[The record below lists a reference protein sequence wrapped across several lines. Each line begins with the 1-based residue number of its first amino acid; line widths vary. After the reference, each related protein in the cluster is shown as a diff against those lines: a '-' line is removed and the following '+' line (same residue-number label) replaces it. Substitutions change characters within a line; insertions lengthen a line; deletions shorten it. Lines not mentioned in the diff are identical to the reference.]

1 MPIAL
6 SLLLVLFF
14 LLMNAFFVA
23 AEFSLVRVRKS
34 QVEILV
40 DEGRKGAK
48 YTKLVA
54 DNVNAYL
61 SACQLGITLASLALG
76 WLGEP
81 AVSAL
86 FEPLFKALNVP
97 EAATH
102 GISIVIGFVII
113 TALHIV
119 VGELIPKSLA
129 IFSTERYA
137 LFTATPLVWFYR
149 ITYPVMWLFNS
160 ITNGVM
166 KMLGHDVANEHE
178 VYTDEE
184 IKLLID
190 ESTES
195 GLIDPEQN
203 EYVDN
208 IFDLGDKDAEAI
220 MTPRTDVVCIDL
232 DDPLEESLQ
241 TVLQYK
247 YTRYP
252 VCRGS
257 KDRIVGFVH
266 VKDLYTMPKDATVD
280 DLRVRMIQAVPE
292 GVPIA
297 KLLQTLQEKR
307 TKIAVVIDEH
317 GGTAGI
323 VTMSD
328 IMEQIVGRIDDEYAH
343 GGSDEIVQLDDGS
356 YLIDGSRAHRFRAS
370 RVRGM
375 RDGGRPA
382 AHRVRP
388 YPRRGRFRDHRGRRR
403 QGHVHRS
410 RHGPPPH
417 RQDSGG
423 ARARSGKRRKLN
435 DFRPRQQ
442 WRGFLLR
449 ALSHLH
455 AGETL
460 GVVPQH
466 VLQLVLREAG
476 GDELVVFR
484 RRAPHGVV
492 RAEHDAV
499 GAPHARQLHRA
510 ALPQEELGARRV
522 HEQVVGVMQDV
533 VAHFIA
539 RPATEVRR
547 VHHEVGERFQ
557 HVHQAARM
565 RVVVTVVA
573 RVDDD
578 GQAPLY
584 HLVHVHESRVV
595 HVHVLRVGM
604 QLHALESQADGAFD
618 FLLGLGIVLVHSH
631 EPDELGMLPALL
643 GDEVV
648 DGLHAARRRG
658 HRMHDEVRDGRML
671 LRGQQVLHRAFAE
684 HVDEVEVAHGVDR
697 SRGDLV
703 GIYVSMG
710 IDHCHGGAPS
720 RRAVSAARCETA
732 SS

>member
-1 MPIAL
+1 MPVAL
-6 SLLLVLFF
+6 SLFLVLFF

-40 DEGRKGAK
+40 DEGRSGAK

-81 AVSAL
+81 AVSQL
-86 FEPLFKALNVP
+86 IEGPLLAIGLP
-97 EAATH
+97 EAAIH
-102 GISIVIGFVII
+102 GIAIAVGFIVI

-149 ITYPVMWLFNS
+149 ITYPIMWLFNS

-166 KMLGHDVANEHE
+166 KLLGHDIANEHE

-220 MTPRTDVVCIDL
+220 MTPRTNVICLDL
-232 DDPLEESLQ
+232 EDSLEENLA
-241 TVLQYK
+241 LIMQYK

-252 VCRGS
+252 VCRGN

-343 GGSDEIVQLDDGS
+343 GGSDAAVRLDDGS
-356 YLIDGSRAHRFRAS
+356 YLVDGAMAID
-370 RVRGM
+370 
-375 RDGGRPA
+375 
-382 AHRVRP
+382 
-388 YPRRGRFRDHRGRRR
+388 
-403 QGHVHRS
+403 
-410 RHGPPPH
+410 
-417 RQDSGG
+417 
-423 ARARSGKRRKLN
+423 
-435 DFRPRQQ
+435 
-442 WRGFLLR
+442 
-449 ALSHLH
+449 
-455 AGETL
+455 
-460 GVVPQH
+460 
-466 VLQLVLREAG
+466 
-476 GDELVVFR
+476 
-484 RRAPHGVV
+484 
-492 RAEHDAV
+492 
-499 GAPHARQLHRA
+499 
-510 ALPQEELGARRV
+510 
-522 HEQVVGVMQDV
+522 
-533 VAHFIA
+533 
-539 RPATEVRR
+539 
-547 VHHEVGERFQ
+547 EVGELIGFE
-557 HVHQAARM
+557 
-565 RVVVTVVA
+565 
-573 RVDDD
+573 
-578 GQAPLY
+578 P
-584 HLVHVHESRVV
+584 
-595 HVHVLRVGM
+595 
-604 QLHALESQADGAFD
+604 LES
-618 FLLGLGIVLVHSH
+618 
-631 EPDELGMLPALL
+631 EE
-643 GDEVV
+643 
-648 DGLHAARRRG
+648 
-658 HRMHDEVRDGRML
+658 
-671 LRGQQVLHRAFAE
+671 
-684 HVDEVEVAHGVDR
+684 
-697 SRGDLV
+697 
-703 GIYVSMG
+703 
-710 IDHCHGGAPS
+710 
-720 RRAVSAARCETA
+720 CETA
-732 SS
+732 GGLLLTVFDRIPDEGDSVTIEHDGLKATFTVVDMDRHRIDKVRVVLEQKPEVEGSEKDR

>member
-232 DDPLEESLQ
+232 
-241 TVLQYK
+241 
-247 YTRYP
+247 
-252 VCRGS
+252 
-257 KDRIVGFVH
+257 
-266 VKDLYTMPKDATVD
+266 YTMPKDATVD

-356 YLIDGSRAHRFRAS
+356 YLIDGS
-370 RVRGM
+370 
-375 RDGGRPA
+375 
-382 AHRVRP
+382 
-388 YPRRGRFRDHRGRRR
+388 
-403 QGHVHRS
+403 
-410 RHGPPPH
+410 
-417 RQDSGG
+417 
-423 ARARSGKRRKLN
+423 
-435 DFRPRQQ
+435 
-442 WRGFLLR
+442 
-449 ALSHLH
+449 
-455 AGETL
+455 
-460 GVVPQH
+460 
-466 VLQLVLREAG
+466 
-476 GDELVVFR
+476 
-484 RRAPHGVV
+484 
-492 RAEHDAV
+492 
-499 GAPHARQLHRA
+499 
-510 ALPQEELGARRV
+510 LPI
-522 HEQVVGVMQDV
+522 D
-533 VAHFIA
+533 
-539 RPATEVRR
+539 
-547 VHHEVGERFQ
+547 EVGELIGFE
-557 HVHQAARM
+557 
-565 RVVVTVVA
+565 
-573 RVDDD
+573 
-578 GQAPLY
+578 P
-584 HLVHVHESRVV
+584 
-595 HVHVLRVGM
+595 
-604 QLHALESQADGAFD
+604 LES
-618 FLLGLGIVLVHSH
+618 
-631 EPDELGMLPALL
+631 EE
-643 GDEVV
+643 
-648 DGLHAARRRG
+648 
-658 HRMHDEVRDGRML
+658 
-671 LRGQQVLHRAFAE
+671 
-684 HVDEVEVAHGVDR
+684 
-697 SRGDLV
+697 
-703 GIYVSMG
+703 
-710 IDHCHGGAPS
+710 
-720 RRAVSAARCETA
+720 CETA
-732 SS
+732 GGLLLTVFDRIPDEGDSVTIEDGDDRATFTVVDMDRHRIDKIRVVLEHAPESDES